1 MFCGNCGNQ
10 MNETEKCIE
19 KLGFALE
26 MMDSFFDT
34 YVVYDPERENV
45 ITLHDA
51 MELVKDVKTMD
62 QRIFRDD
69 LMGLKL

>member
-1 MFCGNCGNQ
+1 

-51 MELVKDVKTMD
+51 MELVKDVKTTLEH
-62 QRIFRDD
+62 ISH
-69 LMGLKL
+69 

>member
-1 MFCGNCGNQ
+1 

-26 MMDSFFDT
+26 MMDGFFDT
-34 YVVYDPERENV
+34 YVAYDPERENV

-51 MELVKDVKTMD
+51 MELVKDVKTTLEH
-62 QRIFRDD
+62 ISH
-69 LMGLKL
+69 

>member
-1 MFCGNCGNQ
+1 

-26 MMDSFFDT
+26 MMDGFFDT

-51 MELVKDVKTMD
+51 MELVKDVKTTLEK
-62 QRIFRDD
+62 ISH
-69 LMGLKL
+69 

>member
-1 MFCGNCGNQ
+1 

-26 MMDSFFDT
+26 MMNGFFDT

-51 MELVKDVKTMD
+51 MELVKDVKTTLEH
-62 QRIFRDD
+62 ISH
-69 LMGLKL
+69 